1 MATFMN
7 VSTLSIVFA
16 SALLSSESLPELVKL
31 NSVRLAEA
39 YDTLMRFFDR
49 HGIYYIPCNAGHFML
64 AKLAPQPRSW
74 DDEAALI
81 IQLGEAGVL
90 VSPGQAYHVGENG
103 WARVSFAV
111 ERATLKEAIRR
122 MKCVLPWA
130 PNAPR
135 QTARQ

>member
-7 VSTLSIVFA
+7 VSTLSTVFA

-39 YDTLMRFFDR
+39 YNTLTSFFDR
-49 HGIYYIPCNAGHFML
+49 YGIYYIPCHAGHFML
-64 AKLAPQPRSW
+64 AKLAPQASSW

-81 IQLGEAGVL
+81 IRLGEAGVL
-90 VSPGQAYHVGENG
+90 VSPGQAYHVVEKG

-122 MKCVLPWA
+122 MKDHVK
-130 PNAPR
+130 
-135 QTARQ
+135 